1 MASEETTME
10 VVMNFYEH
18 KNPETFLLEAK
29 EKNVSV
35 HVASEKKD
43 EFTDYVV
50 GGLVHVIRYHK
61 PGKAVAIT
69 IRAVSLDS

>member
-1 MASEETTME
+1 ME

-18 KNPETFLLEAK
+18 KNAEKFLAEAK
-29 EKNVSV
+29 EKNVTV
-35 HVASEKKD
+35 HVADEKKD

-50 GGLVHVIRYHK
+50 GGLVHVIRFCK

-69 IRAVSLDS
+69 IRACSLDA

>member
-18 KNPETFLLEAK
+18 KDPEKFLAEAK
-29 EKNVSV
+29 EKNVVV
-35 HVASEKKD
+35 HVAQEKKD

-50 GGLVHVIRYHK
+50 GGLVHVIRYCK

-69 IRAVSLDS
+69 IRAVALDA

>member
-18 KNPETFLLEAK
+18 KDPVKFLAEAK
-29 EKNVSV
+29 EKNVAV
-35 HVASEKKD
+35 HIAAEKKD
-43 EFTDYVV
+43 EYTDYVA

-69 IRAVSLDS
+69 IRAVALDS

>member
-18 KNPETFLLEAK
+18 KDAVKFLAEAK
-29 EKNVSV
+29 EKNVTV
-35 HVASEKKD
+35 HVAAEKKD

-50 GGLVHVIRYHK
+50 GGLVHVIRFCK
-61 PGKAVAIT
+61 PGKPVAIT
-69 IRAVSLDS
+69 IRACSLDA

>member
-1 MASEETTME
+1 MAGEETTME
-10 VVMNFYEH
+10 VVMGFYEH
-18 KNPETFLLEAK
+18 KDPVKFLAEAA
-29 EKNVSV
+29 EKNVVV
-35 HVASEKKD
+35 HVAEEKPN

-50 GGLVHVIRYHK
+50 GGLVHVIRYCK